1 MSKKLQESKPLSL
14 GPLMVDVDG
23 LILSEEDRQVLTN
36 PLIGGVILFTRNYAD
51 KAQLKTLVAEIKAL
65 RKPELI
71 IAVDHEGGRVQRF
84 RNGFTALPA
93 LAKICTTETVEIPHI
108 ELAKQHAWLMA
119 SEVLACG
126 IDISFAPVID
136 LDWKMSEVIG
146 DRALHQHP
154 KAVARLAGAYLEG
167 MHSAG
172 MAATGKHFP
181 GHGSVEADSH
191 IALPV
196 DRRPLEAIRNDIS
209 PYRPLIEKGLDAV
222 MMAHVIYN
230 KLSRLPAGF
239 SEYWIQS
246 ELRGRLG
253 FNGVVFTDDLSMK
266 AADIVGDMQER
277 VNLALFAGCD
287 MALVCNNRPAVLE
300 LLDVLNDKVW
310 KNHSDDLIQN
320 RLKTLYAKPQFDT
333 QNLETLKEWHTAVE
347 SVTALNA

>member
-1 MSKKLQESKPLSL
+1 MSKNEQEKSHSHL
-14 GPLMVDVDG
+14 GPLMVDVLG
-23 LILSEEDRQVLTN
+23 QALTVEDRQVLSN
-36 PLIGGVILFTRNYAD
+36 PLIGGVILFTRNYSD
-51 KAQLKTLVAEIKAL
+51 KNKLKALVSEIKAL
-65 RKPELI
+65 RDPALI

-84 RNGFTALPA
+84 REGFSFLPA
-93 LAKICTTETVEIPHI
+93 LAKICTAESVDDKHL
-108 ELAKQHAWLMA
+108 ELATQHAWLMA

-136 LDWKMSEVIG
+136 LDWGMSEVIG

-154 KAVARLAGAYLEG
+154 NAVAKLANAYIEG
-167 MHSAG
+167 MHAAG

-191 IALPV
+191 VALPV
-196 DRRPLEAIRNDIS
+196 DRRPLEAIRYDIS
-209 PYRPLIEKGLDAV
+209 PYRPLIENGLEAV

-230 KLSRLPAGF
+230 KLNRLPAGF

-277 VNLALFAGCD
+277 INLALYAGCD
-287 MALVCNNRPAVLE
+287 MALVCNDRPAVLE
-300 LLDVLNDKVW
+300 LLETLNDKVW
-310 KNHSDDLIQN
+310 RNHSDDIIQN
-320 RLKTLYAKPQFDT
+320 RLKTLYAKPKFDT
-333 QNLETLKEWHTAVE
+333 QNLEAMEQWQNAVD
-347 SVTALNA
+347 SVNQLNS